1 METRNFYISVVS
13 ICIAITCIWL
23 SAYNYVRL
31 GIDPIEY
38 TQKSYTTIVEGEQE
52 EDETVVVIT
61 GKVKQELRLSL
72 SEIKSDKYN
81 QVKDKIFKIVTQ
93 VEPHYYKYSGVTLWS
108 ILEIEDILESD
119 ATTLTFTF
127 IGSDGY
133 ESPEPLLLKDVAE
146 KYEEDVILAYEKDG
160 NPLYED
166 GPIRSVIDDDAIP
179 PGEYSSQYSVSN
191 LVEVRI
197 E

>member
-13 ICIAITCIWL
+13 ICIAIICIWL

-38 TQKSYTTIVEGEQE
+38 TQESYATIVEGEQE
-52 EDETVVVIT
+52 EDETIVVIT
-61 GKVKQELRLSL
+61 GKVKEELRLSL
-72 SEIKSDKYN
+72 SEIKSDKYD
-81 QVKDKIFKIVTQ
+81 QVKDKTFKIVTQ
-93 VEPHYYKYSGVTLWS
+93 VEPHYYKYSGATLWS
-108 ILEIEDILESD
+108 ILETEGILESD
-119 ATTLTFTF
+119 ATTFTF
-127 IGSDGY
+127 IGKDGY
-133 ESPEPLLLKDVAE
+133 ESPEPLSLKDVAE
-146 KYEEDVILAYEKDG
+146 KYEDDVILAYEYDG
-160 NPLYED
+160 EPLYED

-197 E
+197 A

>member
-1 METRNFYISVVS
+1 METRNFYISVAS

-38 TQKSYTTIVEGEQE
+38 IKESYQTISGEEQAD
-52 EDETVVVIT
+52 DEIVLVIT
-61 GKVKQELRLSL
+61 GNVKEELKLTL

-81 QVKDKIFKIVTQ
+81 QVKGKIFKIVTQ

-108 ILEIEDILESD
+108 ILETEGILEF
-119 ATTLTFTF
+119 AGAGTTFTF

-133 ESPEPLLLKDVAE
+133 ESPEPLSLKDVAE
-146 KYEEDVILAYEKDG
+146 KYEDDVILAYEKDG
-160 NPLYED
+160 NPLYEE

>member
-13 ICIAITCIWL
+13 ICIAIICIWL

-38 TQKSYTTIVEGEQE
+38 TQESYTTIVEGEQE
-52 EDETVVVIT
+52 EDETIVVIT
-61 GKVKQELRLSL
+61 GKVKEEVRLSL

-93 VEPHYYKYSGVTLWS
+93 VEPHYYKYSGATLWS
-108 ILEIEDILESD
+108 ILETEGILESD
-119 ATTLTFTF
+119 ATTFTF
-127 IGSDGY
+127 IGKDGY
-133 ESPEPLLLKDVAE
+133 ESPEPLSLKDVAE
-146 KYEEDVILAYEKDG
+146 KYEDDVILAYEYDG
-160 NPLYED
+160 EPLYEE

>member
-1 METRNFYISVVS
+1 METRNFYIYVAS

-38 TQKSYTTIVEGEQE
+38 IKNSYQTSIGEEQE
-52 EDETVVVIT
+52 DDEIVLVIT
-61 GKVKQELRLSL
+61 GKVKEELKLTL

-108 ILEIEDILESD
+108 ILETEGILEFD
-119 ATTLTFTF
+119 ATTFTF

-133 ESPEPLLLKDVAE
+133 ESPEPLSLKDVAE
-146 KYEEDVILAYEKDG
+146 KYEDDVILAYEKDG
-160 NPLYED
+160 NPLYEN

>member
-31 GIDPIEY
+31 DIDPIEY
-38 TQKSYTTIVEGEQE
+38 TQRSFSTIFEGEQE

-61 GKVKQELRLSL
+61 GKVKEELRLSL
-72 SEIKSDKYN
+72 SEIKSDKYT
-81 QVKDKIFKIVTQ
+81 QVKDKVFKIVTQ
-93 VEPHYYKYSGVTLWS
+93 VEPHYYVYSGVTLWS
-108 ILEIEDILESD
+108 ILETENILEPD
-119 ATTLTFTF
+119 ATTFTF

-133 ESPEPLLLKDVAE
+133 ESPEPLSLKEVAQ
-146 KYEEDVILAYEKDG
+146 KYQNDVILAYEYDG
-160 NPLYED
+160 DPLYEE

-191 LVEVRI
+191 LVEIRI

>member
-31 GIDPIEY
+31 GIDPLEY
-38 TQKSYTTIVEGEQE
+38 TQESYQTIIEGEQE
-52 EDETVVVIT
+52 EEDEVVVVIT
-61 GKVKQELRLSL
+61 GKVKQELELTL

-93 VEPHYYKYSGVTLWS
+93 VEPHYYKYSGATLWS
-108 ILEIEDILESD
+108 ILETEGILEAG
-119 ATTLTFTF
+119 ATTFTF
-127 IGSDGY
+127 IGADGY
-133 ESPEPLLLKDVAE
+133 ESPEPLSLKDVAE
-146 KYEEDVILAYEKDG
+146 KYEDDVILAYEKDG
-160 NPLYED
+160 NPLYEE

-179 PGEYSSQYSVSN
+179 PGEYSSQYSVRN
-191 LVEVRI
+191 LVEIRI

>member
-1 METRNFYISVVS
+1 MQTRNFYISVAS
-13 ICIAITCIWL
+13 ICIAITCVWL

-38 TQKSYTTIVEGEQE
+38 TKKSYKTIVEGETE
-52 EDETVVVIT
+52 EEETVVVIT
-61 GKVKQELRLSL
+61 GNVKEELKLTL

-81 QVKDKIFKIVTQ
+81 QVKDKVFKIVTR
-93 VEPHYYKYSGVTLWS
+93 VEPHYYVYSGATLWS
-108 ILEIEDILESD
+108 ILESEGILEDD
-119 ATTLTFTF
+119 ATTFTF
-127 IGSDGY
+127 VGEDGY
-133 ESPEPLLLKDVAE
+133 ESPEPLSLIDVAE
-146 KYEEDVILAYEKDG
+146 QYENDVILAYEYDG
-160 NPLYED
+160 ELLYED

>member
-1 METRNFYISVVS
+1 MQTRNFYISVAS
-13 ICIAITCIWL
+13 ICIAITCVWL

-38 TQKSYTTIVEGEQE
+38 TKKSYQTIVEGEIE
-52 EDETVVVIT
+52 EEETVVVIT
-61 GKVKQELRLSL
+61 GNVKEELKLTL

-81 QVKDKIFKIVTQ
+81 QVKDKVFKIVTR
-93 VEPHYYKYSGVTLWS
+93 VEPYYYVYSGATLWS
-108 ILEIEDILESD
+108 ILESEGILEDD
-119 ATTLTFTF
+119 ATTFTF
-127 IGSDGY
+127 VGEDGY
-133 ESPEPLLLKDVAE
+133 ESPEPLLLIDVAE
-146 KYEEDVILAYEKDG
+146 QYESDVILAYEYDG
-160 NPLYED
+160 EPLYED

-179 PGEYSSQYSVSN
+179 PGEHSSQYSVSN

>member
-1 METRNFYISVVS
+1 METRNFYISVAS

-38 TQKSYTTIVEGEQE
+38 IKESYQTSIGEEQE
-52 EDETVVVIT
+52 DDEIVLVIT
-61 GKVKQELRLSL
+61 GKVKEELKLTL

-108 ILEIEDILESD
+108 ILETEDILESD
-119 ATTLTFTF
+119 ATTFTF
-127 IGSDGY
+127 VGEDGY
-133 ESPEPLLLKDVAE
+133 ESPEPLSLKDVAE
-146 KYEEDVILAYEKDG
+146 KYEDNVILAYEYDG
-160 NPLYED
+160 DPLYED

-179 PGEYSSQYSVSN
+179 PGEYSSQYSVRN